1 MGVGLMPLEFTDCLT
16 DSPWFRENLH
26 KHEKELDKTSQQIK
40 RLIKEVKDLLQAA
53 KRKFFHCFLFTHQ
66 QNKQKH
72 GSLKTFLNLTV
83 FVGAYL
89 FTLCCH
95 VRLGC
100 HYLFY
105 LFFRFYDLLLASYCN
120 FFVIRLFIKQ

>member
-53 KRKFFHCFLFTHQ
+53 KRKFI
-66 QNKQKH
+66 
-72 GSLKTFLNLTV
+72 
-83 FVGAYL
+83 
-89 FTLCCH
+89 
-95 VRLGC
+95 
-100 HYLFY
+100 
-105 LFFRFYDLLLASYCN
+105 FRFSLSTQA
-120 FFVIRLFIKQ
+120 KQTKTAVRKEF